1 MSKAEFLQGLRNELE
16 GRVPYS
22 VIQENLN
29 YYDSYISRE
38 TAGGTP
44 EEEVIEALGGPRI
57 IARTIVD
64 AAFDTEDR
72 PDGYETYG
80 SGTVYDAD
88 GSSSDASGQGSGRG
102 PFGQAPYGNDPYRE
116 EMHRNIH
123 YVNLGGWKAKL
134 VLGLAAFLII
144 FLLVTFIFGVVGLA
158 GLILSW
164 TWPILLILLIVWI
177 FTGSRR

>member
-1 MSKAEFLQGLRNELE
+1 MQGLRSELE

-22 VIQENLN
+22 VIQENLS
-29 YYDSYISRE
+29 YYDSYISQE
-38 TAGGTP
+38 MANGASEDAVT
-44 EEEVIEALGGPRI
+44 ESLGGPRI

-80 SGTVYDAD
+80 SGTVYDGDA
-88 GSSSDASGQGSGRG
+88 GSSQDPSGQE
-102 PFGQAPYGNDPYRE
+102 AYRE
-116 EMHRNIH
+116 ETHRNIH
-123 YVNLGGWKAKL
+123 YVSLNGWKARL
-134 VLGLAAFLII
+134 VTGLAVFLVI
-144 FLLVTFIFGVVGLA
+144 LLLLTFVFGIVGLA

>member
-1 MSKAEFLQGLRNELE
+1 MSKAEFLQGLRSELE

-22 VIQENLN
+22 VIQENLS
-29 YYDSYISRE
+29 YYDSYISQE
-38 TAGGTP
+38 MANGAS
-44 EEEVIEALGGPRI
+44 EDAVIESLGGPRI

-80 SGTVYDAD
+80 SGTVYDGDA
-88 GSSSDASGQGSGRG
+88 GSSQDPSGQE
-102 PFGQAPYGNDPYRE
+102 AYRE
-116 EMHRNIH
+116 ETHRNIH
-123 YVNLGGWKAKL
+123 YVSLNGWKAGL
-134 VLGLAAFLII
+134 VTGLGV
-144 FLLVTFIFGVVGLA
+144 LLVILLPLTFVFGIVGLA